1 VLAET
6 QGKFI
11 FANESSFFSQF
22 CALTTFDGSDRYPQ
36 YKHDIFLCY
45 MYTFT
50 CTISRELKYN

>member
-36 YKHDIFLCY
+36 YKHDIFFMLHVYFY
-45 MYTFT
+45 MYNK
-50 CTISRELKYN
+50 S